1 MRAEI
6 ASFAVVTKAG
16 GKLAARLQHKRG
28 EFATDTILGH
38 AIAGAG
44 AGERTDDG
52 AGVIANRH
60 RHRVHVFEELPGVDR
75 IAVAGNALELFE
87 QRRAIDDRIGGIA
100 VELLGQTRPELFLRI
115 EGEMRLADGR
125 TMQREHLADGR
136 SDADSAVLRFRRLEQ
151 HDPFAACDGDEG
163 ALAAFVG
170 DFGKDRT
177 RLAYQPHVM
186 DIAAAE
192 MQAFDAEAIIFAG
205 AILLDIAARFEG
217 GEDAEDVV
225 LVQLE
230 AFGKFGDT
238 EFVALAKEL
247 FEDVERMRHGL
258 DNVVCLVAPHHWV
271 YFPGSRRSAVVTDP
285 QFWKTVLL

>member
-1 MRAEI
+1 MRAGQPRQQQLDI
-6 ASFAVVTKAG
+6 GSG
-16 GKLAARLQHKRG
+16 LS
-28 EFATDTILGH
+28 
-38 AIAGAG
+38 
-44 AGERTDDG
+44 
-52 AGVIANRH
+52 
-60 RHRVHVFEELPGVDR
+60 
-75 IAVAGNALELFE
+75 VAGNL
-87 QRRAIDDRIGGIA
+87 IA
-100 VELLGQTRPELFLRI
+100 QAVGSTLCVGPLLVAMECP
-115 EGEMRLADGR
+115 
-125 TMQREHLADGR
+125 
-136 SDADSAVLRFRRLEQ
+136 
-151 HDPFAACDGDEG
+151 
-163 ALAAFVG
+163 FVG

-177 RLAYQPHVM
+177 RLAHQSHVM

-192 MQAFDAEAIIFAG
+192 MEAFDAEAIIFAG
-205 AILLDIAARFEG
+205 AILFDIAARFEG

-230 AFGKFGDT
+230 AFGKFGDA